1 MPLRKEGGNGHGTV
15 ELSQG
20 PCYYRAAGPEDGL
33 PLLLIHGATVPGW
46 IFDRLSPLL
55 NDAGFRTYAPDLYG
69 HGRSA
74 RPRAAYTHTLFVEQM
89 SEFLQRVLGDQRIL
103 VFGHSLGAAV
113 AARLAAKSP
122 QRIERLV
129 LAAPLIDFTVNT
141 PSIKL
146 LKIPLLGEILMPT
159 LIKPVLKYRRN
170 FRYCDVEDGR
180 WVDYFYEQLSIP
192 GFDRAFLSMVRENAL
207 GDQRDAYQQLQAL
220 EHPVQVLRGG
230 DDAIM
235 TIEQLNW
242 LQTALPRASYHHVDD
257 TPHAFILTHPE
268 KLIAPIL
275 TFLKPEGA

>member
-1 MPLRKEGGNGHGTV
+1 MLLRREGGVGHDTV

-20 PCYYRAAGPEDGL
+20 HCYYRAAGPEDGF

-74 RPRAAYTHTLFVEQM
+74 RPRTPYTHALFVQQM
-89 SEFLQRVLGDQRIL
+89 EEFLQAVGGDSKVA

-122 QRIERLV
+122 QCIERLV
-129 LAAPLIDFTVNT
+129 LAAPLVDFIANN
-141 PSIKL
+141 PSVKL
-146 LKIPLLGEILMPT
+146 LKVPLLGEALMPT
-159 LIKPVLKYRRN
+159 LIKPVLKYRRS

-180 WVDYFYEQLSIP
+180 WVDYFYEQLEIP
-192 GFDRAFLSMVRENAL
+192 GFDRAFLSMVREDTL
-207 GDQRDAYQQLQAL
+207 GNQRDAYEHLQTL
-220 EHPVQVLRGG
+220 EHPVQVLRGR

-235 TIEQLNW
+235 TIEQLTW
-242 LQTALPRASYHHVDD
+242 LQTAMPRASYHHVDD

-275 TFLKPEGA
+275 TCLSPKQP